1 MALVRTLA
9 AALAVAALA
18 ASPAL
23 AQPVDT
29 HVHKPAGTSG
39 QNLSSPD
46 ARDAASGRLHG
57 RAPANARKQD
67 LRHLR
72 AGGAHPAVVR
82 PQPPTWPLH
91 PQPIVAPKP
100 VHHGGGHPVA
110 IGLGISGAVL
120 AALALA
126 GVAVRTR
133 RLQRQR
139 VPA

>member
-9 AALAVAALA
+9 AALAVVAIA

-29 HVHKPAGTSG
+29 HAHKPPQATG

-46 ARDAASGRLHG
+46 ARDAAAGRFHSGG
-57 RAPANARKQD
+57 AVANARRQD

-72 AGGAHPAVVR
+72 AGGVHRVVA
-82 PQPPTWPLH
+82 QPPTWPLH
-91 PQPIVAPKP
+91 PQPIVAPKA
-100 VHHGGGHPVA
+100 VHTGTSHPVA

-120 AALALA
+120 AVLALA

-133 RLQRQR
+133 RVQRQR